1 MKLSPIALAAALL
14 IAAPVAPAYATL
26 QIAFSDGLGDIV
38 TCADGAVCDLAG
50 PTGSLLLLNATVGN
64 FHVEG
69 TFATSAAGAPNNLEA
84 SNLTIDNTGLAAGT
98 LEMIVSDTGFIAP
111 VSRINESAS
120 LTFNSAVGSGLST
133 LSFFADVANGQG
145 AGPGLAIPGALLFT
159 KSGAPTI
166 DPDSFSGSVTSPF
179 LAGGPFSM
187 TEVASLSLRGGATI
201 TGFNQAMTS
210 GVPEPST
217 WAMLVVGGALIG
229 ALGFRRRRAH
239 DRLMSL

>member
-1 MKLSPIALAAALL
+1 MLKLSPIALSVALL
-14 IAAPVAPAYATL
+14 IAAPVPSAHATL
-26 QIAFSDGLGDIV
+26 QIAFSDGLGHIV
-38 TCADGAVCDLAG
+38 TCADGAACDLAG
-50 PTGSLLLLNATVGN
+50 PTGSLLLLDAVVGN

-69 TFATSAAGAPNNLEA
+69 SFSTSTAGAPNNLQV
-84 SNLTIDNTGLAAGT
+84 SNLTIANTGLLAGS
-98 LEMIVSDTGFIAP
+98 LEMIVSDVGYIAP

-145 AGPGLAIPGALLFT
+145 AGPGLIIPGALLFT
-159 KSGAPTI
+159 RSGAPTI

-187 TEVASLSLRGGATI
+187 TEVASLGLRGGATI
-201 TGFNQAMTS
+201 TGFNEAMET

-217 WAMLVVGGALIG
+217 WAMLLVGFIGLAWGALT
-229 ALGFRRRRAH
+229 RRRVRE
-239 DRLMSL
+239 L